1 MFLFWDIYKNK
12 TNKLQMKKERWFN
25 YRPLCLV
32 FVFLML
38 GSVFAFY
45 CFYDKTNLVNNNLNC
60 ILSLIVLLFGIA
72 LILFFAIRNKN
83 VKLLLI
89 PLISLAIGIGVF
101 CLSVSTFVN
110 KQFVT
115 PYSISARIKTIED
128 HGTFKTVYADSL
140 YFDGIK
146 TKGVISIS
154 VYDYSQMFNG
164 VEIGKEIKFSP
175 EKITTT
181 NLFEYD
187 TPSSYYYKKDVKYKA
202 FVKIN
207 NIEFGNT
214 KLTLAEKVRAQVKK
228 VLYKGLS
235 NENAE
240 LTYSALFG
248 DKTSLQQNSKEAFQL
263 SGVAHLLAVS
273 GLHVGIIVAI
283 LNFVCKLLHIKKWY
297 KVALVAVILLF
308 YMYLCDFSSS
318 IVRAAIMSIVVLIA
332 PIVMRKYDSLSAIG
346 LAGIICF
353 LFEPL
358 FVFDIG
364 AIMSFSCV
372 VGITFFNSTI
382 SKALLKTKM
391 PGTLASSF
399 SISASTMISI
409 LIILAYSY
417 RTLNIISL
425 LANVILIPL
434 FTIGFIV
441 CFVVGFAGIICP
453 IIGHV
458 LLPVN
463 YLFDFIRLVA
473 QVLGSLPFANFS
485 TISVPYITIVVYF
498 ILLMLMSRITVA
510 KPEHKMAVILPVVAI
525 LFAIML

>member
-1 MFLFWDIYKNK
+1 
-12 TNKLQMKKERWFN
+12 MKKERWFN

-32 FVFLML
+32 FVFLLL

-45 CFYDKTNLVNNNLNC
+45 CFYDKTNLTNNNLNR
-60 ILSLIVLLFGIA
+60 ILSLIALMFGIV
-72 LILFFAIRNKN
+72 LILFFAVRNKCI
-83 VKLLLI
+83 KLLLI

-101 CLSVSTFVN
+101 CLSVSTFVD
-110 KQFVT
+110 KQFVA
-115 PYSISARIKTIED
+115 PCSISARIKTIED
-128 HGTFKTVYADSL
+128 NGTFKTVYADSL

-146 TKGVISIS
+146 TKGSISIS
-154 VYDYSQMFNG
+154 IYDYSQMFEG

-175 EKITTT
+175 EEITTT

-187 TPSSYYYKKDVKYKA
+187 TPSSYFYKKDVKYKA
-202 FVKIN
+202 FVRIN
-207 NIEFGNT
+207 NIEFGNI
-214 KLTLAEKVRAQVKK
+214 KLTLAEKVKAQVKK

-248 DKTSLQQNSKEAFQL
+248 DKTNLQQNSKEAFQL

-273 GLHVGIIVAI
+273 GLHVGIIVVI
-283 LNFVCKLLHIKKWY
+283 LNFVCNLLHIKKWY

-332 PIVMRKYDSLSAIG
+332 PIVLRKYDSLSAIG

-372 VGITFFNSTI
+372 IGITFFSSSINRV
-382 SKALLKTKM
+382 LLKTKM
-391 PGTLASSF
+391 PESVAGSLAL
-399 SISASTMISI
+399 SASTMISI

-417 RTLNIISL
+417 QNLNIVSL
-425 LANVILIPL
+425 LANIILIPL

-441 CFVVGFAGIICP
+441 CFVVGFVGMICP
-453 IIGHV
+453 IIGRI
-458 LLPVN
+458 LLPLN
-463 YLFDFIRLVA
+463 YLFDIIRLVA
-473 QVLGSLPFANFS
+473 QVLGSLPFANFN
-485 TISVPYITIVVYF
+485 TISLSYIAIVVYF
-498 ILLMLMSRITVA
+498 VLLLLMSRITVA
-510 KPEHKMAVILPVVAI
+510 KPEHKIAVILPVVAI
-525 LFAIML
+525 LFAIMI